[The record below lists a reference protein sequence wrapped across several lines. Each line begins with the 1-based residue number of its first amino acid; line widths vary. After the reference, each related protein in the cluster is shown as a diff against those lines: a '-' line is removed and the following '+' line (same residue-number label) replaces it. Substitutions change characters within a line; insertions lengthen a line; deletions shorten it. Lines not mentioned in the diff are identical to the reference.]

1 MTEYSEAVIRQSKL
15 LLAEEWAR
23 GVNNIHVHQLKSMWY
38 ETRPQDTDEGSLIDT
53 TYNDGVIERKLP
65 SGEIVY
71 LTEQKLEGD
80 ALIYEWEKF
89 NNE

>member
-1 MTEYSEAVIRQSKL
+1 MTEYSDMIENKRKQ

-23 GVNNIHVHQLKSMWY
+23 GVQHIHVHSMKSMWY
-38 ETRPQDTDEGSLIDT
+38 DNRPADTDNGNVIDT

-80 ALIYEWEKF
+80 ALIDKWERF
-89 NNE
+89 GQ